1 MAREEERRRLRRDL
15 HDGIGPALAGLT
27 LKTETARAL
36 LPPGADGASRR
47 LHDLS
52 EEIRHTVVDVR
63 RLVEGLRPPALD
75 ELGLAAACT
84 QAVERLTAEAGLA
97 ASVHAGDDLPALPA
111 AVEVAA
117 YRIVVEAVTNIVRH
131 AHARH
136 CHVTLALAATALAV
150 TITDDGTGL
159 AACWSLRQRPGHHAG
174 AGRRTRRHSDGQRR
188 LTRRHSQGPA
198 AGRDRTRAGV
208 QGPGGARVTR
218 VLIVDD
224 HPLFRDGLAGLL
236 ATLPEVG
243 ITGAVG
249 TAEEAL
255 AALEENAPDIVL
267 MDINLPG
274 ASGVE
279 ATRRVSAVAPA
290 TAVLVMTMVD
300 DDNSVFAALAAG
312 ARGYILKGASAG
324 EITAALRTVA
334 AGGAVFGP
342 GIASR
347 LLARTPTRLPG
358 PAASSQD
365 DLTARERE
373 VLDLL
378 ADGASNGNIARS
390 LGISLKT
397 VQNHVSHILD
407 KLQAA
412 DRTQAALRARG
423 LSPPPH

>member
-1 MAREEERRRLRRDL
+1 M
-15 HDGIGPALAGLT
+15 
-27 LKTETARAL
+27 
-36 LPPGADGASRR
+36 
-47 LHDLS
+47 
-52 EEIRHTVVDVR
+52 
-63 RLVEGLRPPALD
+63 
-75 ELGLAAACT
+75 
-84 QAVERLTAEAGLA
+84 
-97 ASVHAGDDLPALPA
+97 
-111 AVEVAA
+111 
-117 YRIVVEAVTNIVRH
+117 
-131 AHARH
+131 
-136 CHVTLALAATALAV
+136 
-150 TITDDGTGL
+150 
-159 AACWSLRQRPGHHAG
+159 
-174 AGRRTRRHSDGQRR
+174 
-188 LTRRHSQGPA
+188 
-198 AGRDRTRAGV
+198 
-208 QGPGGARVTR
+208 TR

-224 HPLFRDGLAGLL
+224 HPVFRDGLAGLL
-236 ATLPEVG
+236 ATLPEVEIVG
-243 ITGAVG
+243 SAG

-255 AALEENAPDIVL
+255 TALRDNAPDIVL

-279 ATRRVSAVAPA
+279 ATRQAAQVAPA
-290 TAVLVMTMVD
+290 TAVLVVTMVD
-300 DDNSVFAALAAG
+300 DDDSVFAALAAG

-347 LLARTPTRLPG
+347 LLARTPTRLPD

-378 ADGASNGNIARS
+378 ADGASNRHIARS
-390 LGISLKT
+390 LGVSLKT

-423 LSPPPH
+423 ITPPAH